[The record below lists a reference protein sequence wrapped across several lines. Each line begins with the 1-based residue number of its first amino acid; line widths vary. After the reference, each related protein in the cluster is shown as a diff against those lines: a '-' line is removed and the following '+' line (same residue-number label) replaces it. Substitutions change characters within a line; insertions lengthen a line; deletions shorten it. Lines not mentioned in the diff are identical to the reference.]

1 MDVEDIVQQKKLAID
16 RELES
21 VLSRDDSLL
30 LQAMRYA
37 VLSGGKRFR
46 PLLMLAV
53 GECFGLNLSRLLPV
67 ACAVELIHN
76 YSLVHDDLPVMDDD
90 DFRRNKPTCHKVYG
104 EAIALLAGDGLLTL
118 AFEIL
123 GKTPLDD
130 EQSDLRGEVIAQV
143 SQDAGAEGMV
153 GGQVLDLTLSS
164 ETIAPEEYYT
174 LISKKTG
181 ALIMTSVRVG
191 AILSKASFEDMKAI
205 IEYGR
210 YVGLAFQT
218 RDDILDADQDT
229 SDKAQVRPNS
239 VALFG
244 LQEAKRKLAEYVNLA
259 LAALDKIPHP
269 HQSEELRYLAKKL
282 LNVKKGKQNE
292 PNS

>member
-1 MDVEDIVQQKKLAID
+1 MNVEDIVQQKKLAID

-30 LQAMRYA
+30 FQAMRYA

-53 GECFGLNLSRLLPV
+53 GECFGFNMSRLLPV

-90 DFRRNKPTCHKVYG
+90 DFRRNKPTCHKAYG
-104 EAIALLAGDGLLTL
+104 EDIALLAGDGLLTL

-130 EQSDLRGEVIAQV
+130 EQSDMRGEVIAQV

-191 AILSKASFEDMKAI
+191 AMIAKASSEDMKAI

-218 RDDILDADQDT
+218 RDDILDADQDN
-229 SDKAQVRPNS
+229 SDRAQVRPNS

-244 LQEAKRKLAEYVNLA
+244 LEEAKRKLAEYVNLA
-259 LAALDKIPHP
+259 LAALDKIPY
-269 HQSEELRYLAKKL
+269 QSEELRYLAKKL

-292 PNS
+292 SNS

>member
-1 MDVEDIVQQKKLAID
+1 MDVEDIIQQKKLAID

-21 VLSRDDSLL
+21 LLSREDSLL
-30 LQAMRYA
+30 FQAMRYA
-37 VLSGGKRFR
+37 VMSGGKRFR

-53 GECFGLNLSRLLPV
+53 GECFGLTTSRLLPV

-76 YSLVHDDLPVMDDD
+76 YSLIHDDLPMMDDD
-90 DFRRNKPTCHKVYG
+90 DFRRNKPTCHKVFG
-104 EAIALLAGDGLLTL
+104 EDVALLAGDGLLTL
-118 AFEIL
+118 AFEVL

-130 EQSDLRGEVIAQV
+130 VQSDLRGKVISQV

-153 GGQVLDLTLSS
+153 GGQVLDLTLSP

-191 AILSKASFEDMKAI
+191 ALLAKASSEDMKAI
-205 IEYGR
+205 VEYGR

-218 RDDILDADQDT
+218 RDDILDVDQDAVG
-229 SDKAQVRPNS
+229 KAQLRPNS
-239 VALFG
+239 VVLFG
-244 LQEAKRKLAEYVNLA
+244 LEEAKRKLAEYVDLA
-259 LAALDKIPHP
+259 LAALDKIPHK
-269 HQSEELRYLAKKL
+269 SEELRYLAKKL
-282 LNVKKGKQNE
+282 LNVEKGKRYE
-292 PNS
+292 SIS